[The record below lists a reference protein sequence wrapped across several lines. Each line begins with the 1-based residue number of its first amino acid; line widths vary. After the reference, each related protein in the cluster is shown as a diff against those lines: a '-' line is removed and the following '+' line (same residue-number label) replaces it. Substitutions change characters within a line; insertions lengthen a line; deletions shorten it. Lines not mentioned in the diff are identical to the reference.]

1 MNDIIIVFCL
11 LLLIAYI
18 FDLTSSKTKVPSVL
32 LLLLLGWIVKQTTIF
47 FGIKLPEFSIV
58 LPIIGTIGLILI
70 VLEGSL
76 ELELKKSKIR
86 LITKSFFGALLPLF
100 ALTSLIAYL
109 FYYFGHYSYKDC
121 FLNAIP
127 LGVISSSIAIP
138 SVKNIK
144 SEDKEFII
152 YESSFS
158 DVFGVI
164 LFTFID
170 SNETFNGNSFGN
182 FGLQILIIMI
192 ISLVATIGLSFLLS
206 KIRHHIKFIP
216 IILLIILIYVVS
228 KVYHLPAL
236 VFILVFGLFIGNLDE
251 FKHFKWLER
260 FKPEVLKKEIQKFKE
275 LATEAAFLVRAL
287 FFLIFGYLITT
298 SEILN
303 KETLIWSL
311 GIVLLIF
318 ILRAIQLK
326 LSKLPFVPL
335 LFIAPRGLISILLFL
350 SIEPS
355 HRILLVNNP
364 LIIQVIVLTA
374 FLMMFGLMINP
385 KHKNPIESP
394 PNNSGS
400 E

>member
-1 MNDIIIVFCL
+1 MNDIIIIFCL

-47 FGIKLPEFSIV
+47 FGIKLPDFAFV
-58 LPIIGTIGLILI
+58 LPFIGTIGLILI

-76 ELELKKSKIR
+76 DLELKKSKII
-86 LITKSFFGALLPLF
+86 LITKSFLGALLPMLV
-100 ALTSLIAYL
+100 LTSIIAYL
-109 FYYFGHYSYKDC
+109 FYYFSQDSFKDC

-127 LGVISSSIAIP
+127 LGVISSAIAIP
-138 SVKNIK
+138 TVKNIK

-170 SNETFNGNSFGN
+170 SNETFDHNSFGN
-182 FGLQILIIMI
+182 FGLQILIMMI
-192 ISLVATIGLSFLLS
+192 ISLVATIGLSYLLS

-216 IILLIILIYVVS
+216 IILLIFLIYAIS
-228 KVYHLPAL
+228 KIYHLPAL

-251 FKHFKWLER
+251 FKHFKWMER
-260 FKPEVLKKEIQKFKE
+260 FKPEILNKEVQKFRE

-287 FFLIFGYLITT
+287 FFLLFGYLITT

-303 KETLIWSL
+303 KETLIWSF
-311 GIVLLIF
+311 GIVFLIYV
-318 ILRAIQLK
+318 LRIIQLK
-326 LSKLPFVPL
+326 LSKLSLIPL

-355 HRILLVNNP
+355 HRISLVNNP
-364 LIIQVIVLTA
+364 LIIQVIILTA
-374 FLMMFGLMINP
+374 FLMMIGLMINP
-385 KHKNPIESP
+385 DHKKTVESP
-394 PNNSGS
+394 PGDSHS